1 MTTRTRR
8 QPKTFTVV
16 HYTVEKDA
24 WSKSKAFSSKAD
36 AERLRVLYEALG
48 YVALVHDT
56 QALLDIG
63 MPEGA
68 PSAQALAKVAA
79 TRSEH
84 ARRPRGADDLCS
96 AVEQALWNEIHA
108 LLAS

>member
-8 QPKTFTVV
+8 IAKTFTVV

-48 YVALVHDT
+48 YVALVHNT

-68 PSAQALAKVAA
+68 PSAQALAKAA
-79 TRSEH
+79 AARNEH
-84 ARRPRGADDLCS
+84 ARRPRGADEICS
-96 AVEQALWNEIHA
+96 AAEQAIRDEIRA

>member
-1 MTTRTRR
+1 MTTRTR
-8 QPKTFTVV
+8 QPKTLTVV

-24 WSKSKAFSSKAD
+24 WAKSKAFSSKAD

-48 YVALVHDT
+48 YVALVHNT

-68 PSAQALAKVAA
+68 PSAQALAKAAA
-79 TRSEH
+79 TRNEH
-84 ARRPRGADDLCS
+84 ARRPRGDDEVCS
-96 AVEQALWNEIHA
+96 SAEQAIRDEIRA